1 VCCCGGAGVRRGV
14 GCEVRCVVVEVL
26 ESVQELGDRE
36 ANAHYVEELLDDVEA
51 LSDSDVDMD
60 TISVRSTPK
69 PKLRYESKVVIVAVF
84 YVRVLSARLVNNVYV
99 IFAARVC
106 WFFFDRC
113 TALCGCWPSCHHA
126 VRCVC
131 ILRT

>member
-1 VCCCGGAGVRRGV
+1 MCCCGGAGVRRGV

-84 YVRVLSARLVNNVYV
+84 YVRVLSARLVNNICYICRPSLLV
-99 IFAARVC
+99 
-106 WFFFDRC
+106 FF
-113 TALCGCWPSCHHA
+113 
-126 VRCVC
+126 
-131 ILRT
+131 